1 MKSKLFVVIILT
13 IFVVQT
19 FAASYFVNSISGNDS
34 NPGTNSSA
42 PWKSLATVNSKIF
55 QPGDVVNFACGSAW
69 KGELVISANGSKGN
83 PIIFKAY
90 GQGNKPVISNP
101 SPANYCVDITGNW
114 IVLDGFLFKDS
125 HNAAVRIAKGASH
138 NIVQYCEMTNAGM
151 GVGAY
156 GKYNLFTRNYVHDL
170 NIIKNTPREV
180 NNNDDYGAVAFWM
193 FAPCNEI
200 SYNKAINCK
209 APSYDYGHDG
219 GFFEVYGNG
228 DSSFVHHNWAEN
240 CNGFHESGAGPVKGV
255 VIAYNVSKENDG
267 FICLHLGK
275 GFHADVENMRIEN
288 NTIISRKGTTWNSI
302 ISWAGGVPSSS
313 IISMRNNLFVI
324 GGDAKEKFC
333 ANGNFIHENNL
344 YYLLDGAQVGY
355 ELGKNEI
362 IADPLFK
369 DMEKDDY
376 HISKKSP
383 AKDAGLNLGHTS
395 DLDGKPVPS
404 GKIPDIGAY
413 EY

>member
-1 MKSKLFVVIILT
+1 MKSKLVIIIFLT
-13 IFVVQT
+13 IFSIKI
-19 FAASYFVNSISGNDS
+19 FAAEYFVNIKTGNDS
-34 NPGTNSSA
+34 NIGTSKLI
-42 PWKSLATVNSKIF
+42 PWKSLAEVNTKIF

-69 KGELVISANGSKGN
+69 KGELVISANGSKDH

-90 GQGNKPVISNP
+90 GKGPKPVISNP
-101 SPANYCVDITGNW
+101 APANYGVDIAGSW
-114 IVLDGFLFKDS
+114 IVFDGFLVKDS
-125 HNAAVRIAKGASH
+125 QNAAVRVAKGAGH
-138 NIVQYCEMTNAGM
+138 NVVQNCEMTNAGM

-170 NIIKNTPREV
+170 NIIKNTPKEV

-209 APSYDYGHDG
+209 ASSYDYGHDG

-228 DSSFVHHNWAEN
+228 DSTYVHHNYAEN
-240 CNGFHESGAGPVKGV
+240 CVGFHECGAGPVRGV
-255 VIAYNVSKENDG
+255 IIAYNVSKENDG

-288 NTIISRKGTTWNSI
+288 NTVISKKGTTWNSL

-313 IISMRNNLFVI
+313 VISMRNNVFVI
-324 GGDAKEKFC
+324 GGKASDKFC
-333 ANGNFIHENNL
+333 TNGNFIHENNL

-355 ELGKNEI
+355 ESGRNEL
-362 IADPLFK
+362 IANPLFR
-369 DMEKDDY
+369 DIEKDDY
-376 HISKKSP
+376 HIDKKSP

-404 GKIPDIGAY
+404 WKMPDIGAY